1 MEWAFVINLVAVLSK
16 GYTILTFLISLMLS
30 FTLSFDFFE
39 ISLEA
44 LMLHEFIIVWKAVDA
59 FLAWTMVAWLLDFL
73 DSLFSDSKTI
83 DALRV
88 GSMIAMRFFNFFV
101 CFWLIGL
108 LFLK

>member
-44 LMLHEFIIVWKAVDA
+44 LMLHKLIIVGKAIDA
-59 FLAWTMVAWLLDFL
+59 FLARAMVAWLLHFL
-73 DSLFSDSKTI
+73 DIIFSDSKTVY
-83 DALRV
+83 AL
-88 GSMIAMRFFNFFV
+88 
-101 CFWLIGL
+101 
-108 LFLK
+108 